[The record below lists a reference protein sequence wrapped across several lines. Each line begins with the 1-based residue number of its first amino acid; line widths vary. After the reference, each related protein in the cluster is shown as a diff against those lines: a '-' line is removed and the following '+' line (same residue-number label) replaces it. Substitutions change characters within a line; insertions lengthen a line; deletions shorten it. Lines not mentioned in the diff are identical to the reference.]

1 MLNRGLKRATN
12 DLCQNA
18 FSARDHKCVLNLL
31 LPFCRPFLR
40 LERSCNKKQQK
51 KSRPR
56 NLRGSLMLIWDQF
69 GMNLQTSPMNKTS
82 FLVRTFFAVSYSKIA
97 LKERPAIVSW
107 LWSYMLK
114 AKFTVD
120 FF

>member
-1 MLNRGLKRATN
+1 
-12 DLCQNA
+12 
-18 FSARDHKCVLNLL
+18 
-31 LPFCRPFLR
+31 
-40 LERSCNKKQQK
+40 
-51 KSRPR
+51 
-56 NLRGSLMLIWDQF
+56 MLIWDQF
-69 GMNLQTSPMNKTS
+69 GMNLQTSPMTKTS

>member
-51 KSRPR
+51 KVPTKK
-56 NLRGSLMLIWDQF
+56 LKGVTHAHLGPIWYEPSDISYDQ
-69 GMNLQTSPMNKTS
+69 NQ
-82 FLVRTFFAVSYSKIA
+82 FLG
-97 LKERPAIVSW
+97 
-107 LWSYMLK
+107 
-114 AKFTVD
+114 
-120 FF
+120 